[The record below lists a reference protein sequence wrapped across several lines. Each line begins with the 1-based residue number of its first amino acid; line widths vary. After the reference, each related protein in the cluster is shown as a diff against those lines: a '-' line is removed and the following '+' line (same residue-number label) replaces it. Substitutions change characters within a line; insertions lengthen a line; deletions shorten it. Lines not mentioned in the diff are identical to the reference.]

1 MMRSFSCDLKPL
13 LLVPA
18 FLTALA
24 ACSKQP
30 SFDERYEK
38 ASAEIDARVKA
49 LDAAVMEA
57 EATDKGVNG
66 ANGANGAQRAKGE
79 ADAKAPP
86 IKFSLPVQGMLAKE
100 GGSSGE

>member
-1 MMRSFSCDLKPL
+1 MMRSSPCDLKPL

-66 ANGANGAQRAKGE
+66 ANGAQRAKGE

-100 GGSSGE
+100 AGSSGE

>member
-1 MMRSFSCDLKPL
+1 MVRAFLCDLKPL

-18 FLTALA
+18 FLIALA

-66 ANGANGAQRAKGE
+66 AQTVKGE
-79 ADAKAPP
+79 TDAKASP

-100 GGSSGE
+100 ARSFGE